1 MKPYY
6 DEDGITIYH
15 GDCADVLPTLDPADV
30 DLVLTDPPYG
40 IGYVSPKGLTVH
52 GDEGPFDPRPLLRF
66 GRCVIFGAN
75 YFAHLLP
82 PGGWIVWSKRQDN
95 RNFTNFG
102 TGSTGEVAWSN
113 CLNTVQVFNYFWGG
127 GPWLRAPEERGNT
140 RHPTL
145 KPVSLMRWILDRW
158 TEPGDLILDPY
169 MGSGPVAQAC
179 HELGRRYIGV
189 EIVEDYCRIAVD
201 RLRQGVLAL
210 EATSVHP
217 HSLPIPQL

>member
-1 MKPYY
+1 MTPYY

-15 GDCADVLPTLDPADV
+15 DDCWNVLPFIGRSEVAL
-30 DLVLTDPPYG
+30 LLTDPPYG
-40 IGYVSPKGLTVH
+40 VSYSATDPRSPHAGVQVIG
-52 GDEGPFDPRPLLRF
+52 DDAPFDPRHLLKF

-82 PGGWIVWSKRQDN
+82 PGGWVVWSKRQDN
-95 RNFTNFG
+95 RNFTSFG
-102 TGSTGEVAWSN
+102 NGSTGEVAWSN

-127 GPWLRAPEERGNT
+127 GPWLRGPEERGNN

-145 KPVSLMRWILDRW
+145 KPVSLMRWILDQW

-179 HELGRRYIGV
+179 REMGRRYIGV
-189 EIVEDYCRIAVD
+189 EIEERYCEVAVG
-201 RLRQGVLAL
+201 RLAQGVL
-210 EATSVHP
+210 EFG
-217 HSLPIPQL
+217 